1 MSSTDKRK
9 PTKSGTLSDL
19 KRSTRS
25 LIQEIKKH
33 FATYEKATKTVPA
46 ENLDR
51 VVREMLN
58 QVGSN
63 KKNIASEDLCRL
75 VNDLLA
81 IEQNQFDRS
90 RVAYLGPKYS
100 YSYIAATSHFGES
113 NDFIP
118 VACISAVFDEVHSG
132 HCDFGIVPI
141 ENSTDGRIVDTL
153 NILARQPTQ
162 ICGDVQLRIHHHLLA
177 NCKRDAIKTVYSKPQ
192 ALSQCREWL
201 AKHLPFAE
209 TADTTSTTAA
219 AKLASTE
226 PGAAAIASIQAGRH
240 FGLNVL
246 NSGIEDFREN
256 VTRFAVIGNVDTKPT
271 RTSRTAIMFELPHV
285 PGSLAD
291 AMGVFKRAKLNL
303 TWIESFPKPDTP
315 KEYVF
320 FVEVQG
326 HQLDK
331 PVSNALKGLRKQTE
345 RLECL
350 GSYPVT
356 GIIEGK

>member
-1 MSSTDKRK
+1 MSNTGKRRQA
-9 PTKSGTLSDL
+9 GADALGDL

-33 FATYEKATKTVPA
+33 FTAYEKATKALPSEA
-46 ENLDR
+46 LDR
-51 VVREMLN
+51 VVRETLSR
-58 QVGSN
+58 VATS
-63 KKNIASEDLCRL
+63 KKNIASEDLSGL
-75 VNDLLA
+75 INDLLA
-81 IEQNQFDRS
+81 VEQKQVECS
-90 RVAYLGPKYS
+90 RIAYLGPKYS

-113 NDFIP
+113 NDLLP
-118 VACISAVFDEVHSG
+118 VASISAVFDEVHNG
-132 HCDFGIVPI
+132 QCDFGIVPI

-209 TADTTSTTAA
+209 TAHTTSTTAA
-219 AKLASTE
+219 AQRASTE
-226 PGAAAIASIQAGRH
+226 AGAAAIASKQAGRH

-246 NSGIEDFREN
+246 DSKIEDFSEN
-256 VTRFAVIGNVDTKPT
+256 VTRFAVIGNVDTKPG
-271 RTSRTAIMFELPHV
+271 RTSRTAIMFELPHE

-291 AMGVFKRAKLNL
+291 AMAVFKRAKLNL

-326 HQLDK
+326 HQDNK
-331 PVSNALKGLRKQTE
+331 PVSNALRGLRKQTD

>member
-1 MSSTDKRK
+1 MSNTGK
-9 PTKSGTLSDL
+9 PKATRSDALGDL

-25 LIQEIKKH
+25 LIQEIKRH
-33 FATYEKATKTVPA
+33 FSTYEKATKSLAPET
-46 ENLDR
+46 LDR
-51 VVREMLN
+51 VVRETVKRFGNSKSSIALDDLSRLLN
-58 QVGSN
+58 
-63 KKNIASEDLCRL
+63 E
-75 VNDLLA
+75 LLA
-81 IEQNQFDRS
+81 IEQNRVNRS
-90 RVAYLGPKYS
+90 RIAYLGPKYS

-113 NDFIP
+113 NDLIP
-118 VACISAVFDEVHSG
+118 VAAISAVFDEVHSEQ
-132 HCDFGIVPI
+132 CDFGIVPI

-201 AKHLPFAE
+201 AKHLPFAK
-209 TADTTSTTAA
+209 TADTTSTTSAA
-219 AKLASTE
+219 QRASTE
-226 PGAAAIASIQAGRH
+226 AGAAAIASIQAGRH
-240 FGLNVL
+240 FGLNIL
-246 NSGIEDFREN
+246 DSKIEDFREN
-256 VTRFAVIGNVDTKPT
+256 VTRFAVIGNIDTKPT
-271 RTSRTAIMFELPHV
+271 RTSRTAIMFELPHE

-291 AMGVFKRAKLNL
+291 AMTVFKRAKLNL

-326 HQLDK
+326 HRDKK
-331 PVSNALKGLRKQTE
+331 PVSDALTGLRKQTD

>member
-1 MSSTDKRK
+1 MASPGKRK
-9 PTKSGTLSDL
+9 PTKSESITDL

-25 LIQEIKKH
+25 LIKQIKEH
-33 FATYEKATKTVPA
+33 FNVYARGTNSLTPEA
-46 ENLDR
+46 LDQ
-51 VVREMLN
+51 VVRETLER
-58 QVGSN
+58 VGNS
-63 KKNIASEDLCRL
+63 KASIASEDLARL
-75 VNDLLA
+75 VNELIA
-81 IEQNQFDRS
+81 IEHNQIERP

-100 YSYIAATSHFGES
+100 YSVIAATSHFGES
-113 NDFIP
+113 NDLIP
-118 VACISAVFDEVHSG
+118 VASISAVFDEVHSG
-132 HCDFGIVPI
+132 KCDFGIVPI

-209 TADTTSTTAA
+209 TADATSTTAA
-219 AKLASTE
+219 AKQAATE
-226 PGAAAIASIQAGRH
+226 PGAAAIASVQAGRH

-246 NSGIEDFREN
+246 ASKIEDFSEN

-271 RTSRTAIMFELPHV
+271 RTSRTAIMFELPHE
-285 PGSLAD
+285 PGALAD
-291 AMGVFKRAKLNL
+291 SMSVFKQSKLNL
-303 TWIESFPKPDTP
+303 TWIESFPKPDAP

-326 HQLDK
+326 HQDK
-331 PVSNALKGLRKQTE
+331 EPVLTALNTLRKQTD

-350 GSYPVT
+350 GSYPVA
-356 GIIEGK
+356 GVIEGK